1 MKLRV
6 LPALAGI
13 LVILTVPALAH
24 HSFASFWYLDKTI
37 EITGIVKS
45 IKVVN
50 PHPEMQLEVT
60 ESNGEKSTWSVTAT
74 SSGTAIRRAW
84 GVEDA
89 FERLPVGTKIKVEG
103 HPSRKE
109 GAKALA
115 AGTITLPDGKQLPF
129 GGTLGVPQG

>member
-1 MKLRV
+1 MKRRV
-6 LPALAGI
+6 LGVLPGI
-13 LVILTVPALAH
+13 LLILTVPVLAH
-24 HSFASFWYLDKTI
+24 HSFSSFWYMDKTI

-50 PHPEMQLEVT
+50 PHPEMLLEVT
-60 ESNGEKSTWSVTAT
+60 EPNGQTSTWSVTAT
-74 SSGTAIRRAW
+74 SSGSAIRRAW
-84 GVEDA
+84 GVDDA
-89 FERLPVGTKIKVEG
+89 LDKLPVGTKIKVEG

-129 GGTLGVPQG
+129 GGTLGLPQG

>member
-6 LPALAGI
+6 LAAPAGI
-13 LVILTVPALAH
+13 LLILTVPALAH
-24 HSFASFWYLDKTI
+24 HSFASFWYMDKTI

-60 ESNGEKSTWSVTAT
+60 EPNGEKSAWSVTAT
-74 SSGTAIRRAW
+74 SSGSAIRRAW
-84 GVEDA
+84 AVEDA
-89 FERLPVGTKIKVEG
+89 LERLPVGTKIKVEG

-109 GAKALA
+109 GSKALA
-115 AGTITLPDGKQLPF
+115 AGTITLPDGKQLGF

>member
-6 LPALAGI
+6 LGVLAGI
-13 LVILTVPALAH
+13 LLILTVPALAH
-24 HSFASFWYLDKTI
+24 HAFTSFWYMDKTI

-50 PHPEMQLEVT
+50 PHPEMLLEVT
-60 ESNGEKSTWSVTAT
+60 EPNGQRSTWSVTAT
-74 SSGTAIRRAW
+74 SSGSAIRRAW
-84 GVEDA
+84 GVDDA
-89 FERLPVGTKIKVEG
+89 TDRLPVGTKIKVEG

-129 GGTLGVPQG
+129 GGTLGLPTG